1 MPLTAQQK
9 ALQITS
15 TDSFTIA
22 HPDKV
27 KSEVYSERIEKN
39 RALLEKTMPE
49 IRERSS
55 GYSLYP

>member
-1 MPLTAQQK
+1 MPPTTQQK

-15 TDSFTIA
+15 TDSFAIA
-22 HPDKV
+22 HPDEV
-27 KSEVYSERIEKN
+27 KSEAYSERIEKN

-49 IRERSS
+49 MRERSL